1 MLYPKTTEE
10 LCRIVREAGERGRGL
25 VPVSS
30 GPPHLHGASDNPEAE
45 TVCFSEMNH
54 ILRIDRKE
62 RYARVE
68 AGVTLGELI
77 PLAREQGLRL
87 NIPFLARPNKSAVT
101 AVLERE
107 AVMMPKYQYDYPD
120 PMLTLQVVFGT
131 GDEFRTGS
139 AAGPG
144 TMEQNRSD
152 KVIPWGPGPI
162 DYQRLFSAAQGTF
175 GFVTW
180 GTLKAEVLPTMSTL
194 FFIRAESAA
203 PLTALADDLLLNRVP
218 DECILLDRNNFSR
231 AFSEDG
237 KEEAALADAGE
248 WVLLCRV
255 CGYERNPEERL
266 AIYEGYVEDACR
278 ALKLRCERQPACLP
292 RPAAAYE
299 AYLTDCD
306 RRATWWKL
314 RHGPHEELLLLCP
327 PGKAGAI
334 AAFLRERFPAAG
346 LTLQPQVQGRAWRI
360 EADLDGAAEAA
371 DALFAAAPELM
382 RLGAY
387 FDRPYGRLPEL
398 VYTEPTATDAIRR
411 LKKVFDPYNILNPG
425 KLCFDEGGARRG

>member
-1 MLYPKTTEE
+1 MLFPKSTEE
-10 LCRIVREAGERGRGL
+10 VCRIVREAGARGRGL

-30 GPPHLHGASDNPEAE
+30 GPPHLHGASENPAAE
-45 TVCFSEMNH
+45 TVCFSGMDR

-68 AGVTLGELI
+68 AGVTLGTLI
-77 PLAREQGLRL
+77 PLMREQGLRL

-101 AVLERE
+101 AALERE
-107 AVMMPKYQYDYPD
+107 AVMIPKYQYDYPD

-144 TMEQNRSD
+144 TMEENRSD

-180 GTLKAEVLPTMSTL
+180 GTLKAEVLPTVSTL
-194 FFIRAESAA
+194 FFIRSSSVSQ
-203 PLTALADDLLLNRVP
+203 LTALADHLLLNRVP
-218 DECILLDRNNFSR
+218 DECILLDRRNFSR
-231 AFSEDG
+231 AFSLDEA
-237 KEEAALADAGE
+237 EEGALAEAGD
-248 WVLLCRV
+248 WILLCRV
-255 CGYERNPEERL
+255 CGYARYPEERL
-266 AIYEGYVEDACR
+266 AIYEAYVEDACR
-278 ALKLRCERQPACLP
+278 ERGACCERQPDFLP
-292 RPAAAYE
+292 RPAEAYE

-306 RRATWWKL
+306 RRETWWKL

-327 PGKAGAI
+327 PSRVGAI
-334 AAFLRERFPAAG
+334 AEYLRERFPEAG
-346 LTLQPQVQGRAWRI
+346 LTLQPQVQGRAWRV
-360 EADLDGAAEAA
+360 EVDLDGGSEAD
-371 DALFAAAPELM
+371 DALFAAVPKLM
-382 RLGAY
+382 ETGAY

-398 VYTEPTATDAIRR
+398 VYTEPTATEAIRR
-411 LKKVFDPYNILNPG
+411 LKKVFDPRGILNPG
-425 KLCFDEGGARRG
+425 KLCFGPGGEERV

>member
-1 MLYPKTTEE
+1 MLFPKTTEE
-10 LCRIVREAGERGRGL
+10 LCRIVREAGVSGRGL

-30 GPPHLHGASDNPEAE
+30 GPPHLHGASDNPGAE

-77 PLAREQGLRL
+77 PLVRAQGLRL

-101 AVLERE
+101 AALERE
-107 AVMMPKYQYDYPD
+107 AVLLPKYQYDYPD

-144 TMEQNRSD
+144 SMEENASD
-152 KVIPWGPGPI
+152 KLLPWGPGSI

-194 FFIRAESAA
+194 FFIRSDSVSA
-203 PLTALADDLLLNRVP
+203 LTELADSLLLNRVP
-218 DECILLDRNNFSR
+218 DECILLDRRNFSR
-231 AFSEDG
+231 AFSEDET
-237 KEEAALADAGE
+237 EEAALESAGA

-255 CGYERNPEERL
+255 CGYERYPEERL

-278 ALKLRCERQPACLP
+278 ARGLCCERRPDFLP
-292 RPAAAYE
+292 RPAEAYE

-306 RRATWWKL
+306 RRETWWKL

-327 PGKAGAI
+327 PSKAGAI
-334 AAFLRERFPAAG
+334 AEHLCERFPAAG
-346 LTLQPQVQGRAWRI
+346 LTLQPQVQGRAWRV
-360 EADLDGAAEAA
+360 EADLDGGAEAA
-371 DALFAAAPELM
+371 EALFAAAPELM

-398 VYTEPTATDAIRR
+398 VYTDPTATAYMCR
-411 LKKVFDPYNILNPG
+411 LKKVFDPQGILNPG
-425 KLCFDEGGARRG
+425 KLCFGEGGGRRV

>member
-1 MLYPKTTEE
+1 MLFPRTTEE
-10 LCRIVREAGERGRGL
+10 VCRLVREARESGTGL

-30 GPPHLHGASDNPEAE
+30 GPPHLHGGAENPGAE
-45 TVCFSEMNH
+45 TVCFAEMNH
-54 ILRIDRKE
+54 VLRIDRKE

-77 PLAREQGLRL
+77 PLMREAGLRL
-87 NIPFLARPNKSAVT
+87 NIPFLPRPNKSAVT
-101 AVLERE
+101 AALERE
-107 AVMMPKYQYDYPD
+107 AVMLPKYQYDYPD

-144 TMEQNRSD
+144 TMEENASD
-152 KVIPWGPGPI
+152 KIMPWGPGSI

-180 GTLKAEVLPTMSTL
+180 GTLKAEVLPTVSRL
-194 FFIRAESAA
+194 FFIPAAEAA
-203 PLTALADDLLLNRVP
+203 PLTALADKLLLDRVP
-218 DECILLDRNNFSR
+218 DEIILLDRKNFAR
-231 AFSEDG
+231 AFSEDER
-237 KEEAALADAGE
+237 EEAALEAAGE
-248 WVLLCRV
+248 WLLLCRV
-255 CGYERNPEERL
+255 CGYERYPAERL

-278 ALKLRCERQPACLP
+278 ERGLLCERQPAFLP
-292 RPAAAYE
+292 RPAEAYE
-299 AYLTDCD
+299 ACLTDCD
-306 RRATWWKL
+306 RRETWWKL

-327 PGKAGAI
+327 PSRAGEI

-360 EADLDGAAEAA
+360 EVDLDGGAEAA
-371 DALFAAAPELM
+371 EALFAAAPALM
-382 RLGAY
+382 ALGAY

-398 VYTEPTATDAIRR
+398 VYTEPGSVDAIRR
-411 LKKVFDPYNILNPG
+411 LKAVFDPAGILNPG
-425 KLCFDEGGARRG
+425 KLCFPKGGEGRV